1 MIIRLEDELNPE
13 LSESLSPPASP
24 GAAVDSEVDVETGT
38 RALVVKTWLNVLL
51 PLTVITV
58 DVTCWVLLRTDFDAT
73 TTE

>member
-13 LSESLSPPASP
+13 LFESLSPPASP

-51 PLTVITV
+51 PLTVTTV
-58 DVTCWVLLRTDFDAT
+58 DVTC
-73 TTE
+73 